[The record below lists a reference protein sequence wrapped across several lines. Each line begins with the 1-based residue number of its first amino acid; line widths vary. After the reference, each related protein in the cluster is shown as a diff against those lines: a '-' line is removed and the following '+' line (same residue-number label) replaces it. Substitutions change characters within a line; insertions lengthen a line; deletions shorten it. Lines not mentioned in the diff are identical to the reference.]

1 MQRLIAI
8 AAATLLVGSAAL
20 GQTLI
25 PPKRVPL
32 QQTEFPDGH
41 VIHMQYLELAPNT
54 TIARHTHPGVETS
67 YVLEGDLEL
76 TVEGKGTM
84 KLKAG
89 ESFAV
94 PASTPH
100 AGKVGANPTKLV
112 VTYVVQKGKPIA
124 TPAP

>member
-1 MQRLIAI
+1 MRRALLAI
-8 AAATLLVGSAAL
+8 GAAVLVGSTAFAQSL
-20 GQTLI
+20 V
-25 PPKRVPL
+25 PPKRTPL

-41 VIHMQYLELAPNT
+41 VIHMQYLELAPHT
-54 TIARHTHPGVETS
+54 VIGRHTHPGVETS
-67 YVLEGDLEL
+67 YILEGDLEL
-76 TVEGKGTM
+76 TVEGKGTT

-94 PASTPH
+94 PANIPH
-100 AGKVGANPTKLV
+100 AGKVGANPTKLI